1 MTLRSNSVFTCAAFS
16 QLECSPSQ
24 CGTSGGRE
32 RSDHER
38 GRFSSERSRRT
49 EFVAC
54 VFPTKKKKELSCWM
68 RWNQMFST
76 SYLYEYLIIYFD
88 SVFSVLGDLETR
100 SFSSTWTSFMETFSV
115 LHSSDNFYFAFCYSV
130 IWRVKSDQIASF
142 PFLSFSITAVTP
154 SCPKTSL
161 NIKKHVYTQRQAN
174 TAHRACLPLEARQA
188 VSVFKVLSS
197 NGIF

>member
-24 CGTSGGRE
+24 CGTSGRRE

-76 SYLYEYLIIYFD
+76 SYLYKYLIIYFD
-88 SVFSVLGDLETR
+88 SVFSVLGDLETH

-115 LHSSDNFYFAFCYSV
+115 LHSSDNFYFAFCYCAFRYMACEIRPNSKLSV
-130 IWRVKSDQIASF
+130 
-142 PFLSFSITAVTP
+142 PFLFYHCCDTIMSQNVLKYKET
-154 SCPKTSL
+154 
-161 NIKKHVYTQRQAN
+161 
-174 TAHRACLPLEARQA
+174 CLHAA
-188 VSVFKVLSS
+188 S
-197 NGIF
+197 G